1 MIMNKKTETILSIME
16 IERFAIHD
24 GPGIRTIV
32 FLQGCPLHC
41 PWCSNPES
49 QQINTRLMHLKNH
62 CVGCGECVK
71 ACPEQAITIEDGKAR
86 IDRSIC
92 TLCKVCENSC
102 LPSAIK
108 FIGKKYTA
116 PQIMEV
122 LLKDKDY
129 YRESGGGITFSGGE
143 AFVQFKGLM
152 KLLELCKSEGL
163 HTAVETCGQ
172 VELSKIKKSFPFI
185 DLFFFDIKHTDSQIL
200 KSVTGADW
208 STISTNLDYISE
220 QDSSKII
227 LRVPVLPGFNYTE
240 KSLMRI
246 FELALDKNIRTIHL
260 LPYHTL
266 GKNKYHHL
274 DIPYTFLCDDM
285 MTKKEL
291 APYKSIGERLGLTIQ
306 IGG

>member
-1 MIMNKKTETILSIME
+1 MNKKTETILSIME

-49 QQINTRLMHLKNH
+49 QQIKTHLMHLKNR
-62 CVGCGECVK
+62 CAGCGECVK
-71 ACPEQAITIEDGKAR
+71 VCPEQAITIENGKAR

-92 TLCKVCENSC
+92 TLCKVCENRC
-102 LPSAIK
+102 LPGAIK

-116 PQIMEV
+116 SQIMEV
-122 LLKDKDY
+122 LLKDNDY
-129 YRESGGGITFSGGE
+129 YQESGGGITFSGGE

-152 KLLELCKSEGL
+152 KLLKLCKSAGL

-172 VELSKIKKSFPFI
+172 VELSKIKKSFSFI
-185 DLFFFDIKHTDSQIL
+185 DLFIFDIKHTDSQLL
-200 KSVTGADW
+200 KFETGADW
-208 STISTNLDYISE
+208 SNVLTNLDYISE
-220 QDSSKII
+220 KDSSKVI
-227 LRVPVLPGFNYTE
+227 LRVPVLPGFNYTGNFF
-240 KSLMRI
+240 MQI
-246 FELALDKNIRTIHL
+246 FDLALNRNIKTVHL

-266 GKNKYHHL
+266 GKNKYEQL
-274 DIPYTFLCDDM
+274 NIPYTFLCNDM
-285 MTKKEL
+285 IKKEEL
-291 APYKSIGERLGLTIQ
+291 LSYKLKGELLGLTIQ